1 MKGMPFGSVLA
12 IVLIHFR
19 KMENQSLPL
28 PALPRS
34 VFWLVLL
41 SLVLQVAMIG
51 VFRQYR
57 TRPEEDH
64 FGFGWEMG
72 RVARSIALGQGFSN
86 PYGGS
91 TGPTAWEPPL
101 YPYLMGGVFKIF
113 GIYTYSSAWVLLTI
127 NSYFAALTTIPIF
140 LIARRTFSQPVAI
153 WSARAWAL
161 NPYIWYWSIHWIW
174 DTTFTPL
181 VLAVIFLVALE
192 LQEWRGWRGWAV
204 FGMLWGVGALANP
217 SMLVFL
223 PFCGIWAWRQRFKR
237 GLDSLPGVVLSSV
250 IFFIVLS
257 PWLLRNYE
265 VFGHFVF
272 LRDDFGLQLRLG
284 NWKGADGMLM
294 PYLQPNLNK
303 LEFERFQRV
312 GELAYAAECKRLAFD
327 WIRANPGRF
336 AIVSFKRFFYYW
348 NGVPKAT
355 GSRAP
360 WDFRN
365 SLLLAW
371 SALAIW
377 GLGRALRQKRRGAW
391 LFAGLILTYPT
402 TYYFVYPHARY
413 RHPLEPELLI
423 LAVFLL
429 LETGKPRSPVTGNG

>member
-1 MKGMPFGSVLA
+1 
-12 IVLIHFR
+12 
-19 KMENQSLPL
+19 
-28 PALPRS
+28 
-34 VFWLVLL
+34 
-41 SLVLQVAMIG
+41 
-51 VFRQYR
+51 
-57 TRPEEDH
+57 
-64 FGFGWEMG
+64 
-72 RVARSIALGQGFSN
+72 
-86 PYGGS
+86 
-91 TGPTAWEPPL
+91 
-101 YPYLMGGVFKIF
+101 
-113 GIYTYSSAWVLLTI
+113 
-127 NSYFAALTTIPIF
+127 
-140 LIARRTFSQPVAI
+140 
-153 WSARAWAL
+153 
-161 NPYIWYWSIHWIW
+161 
-174 DTTFTPL
+174 
-181 VLAVIFLVALE
+181 
-192 LQEWRGWRGWAV
+192 
-204 FGMLWGVGALANP
+204 
-217 SMLVFL
+217 
-223 PFCGIWAWRQRFKR
+223 
-237 GLDSLPGVVLSSV
+237 
-250 IFFIVLS
+250 
-257 PWLLRNYE
+257 
-265 VFGHFVF
+265 
-272 LRDDFGLQLRLG
+272 
-284 NWKGADGMLM
+284 MLM